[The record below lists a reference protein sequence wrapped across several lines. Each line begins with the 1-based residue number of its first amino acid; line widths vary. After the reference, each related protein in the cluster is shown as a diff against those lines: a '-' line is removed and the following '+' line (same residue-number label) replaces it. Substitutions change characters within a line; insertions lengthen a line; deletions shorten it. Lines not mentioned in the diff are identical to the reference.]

1 MQECLD
7 LPQSTVS
14 QHLQKLRSA
23 GVVATERIH
32 YVVLFGLKIK
42 LYGGRTKYVGK
53 GVIMK
58 LNHLNLTVT
67 DVPAAR
73 EFLETYFGMKCEGTR
88 GNAFAVMFDDE
99 GFILTLMKGKN
110 VLYPVT
116 FHASMGGTSTAV
128 AAPNIPEFCSPPE
141 IMFNLMLNLS
151 LIIFPNQPGC
161 WYGYICMV
169 W

>member
-1 MQECLD
+1 
-7 LPQSTVS
+7 
-14 QHLQKLRSA
+14 
-23 GVVATERIH
+23 
-32 YVVLFGLKIK
+32 VVLFGLKLK

-116 FHASMGGTSTAV
+116 FHIGFPQPTEQEVDRIYCLLKDNGFEVDAPKHAHGYTFYVEAPGGFTV
-128 AAPNIPEFCSPPE
+128 EVLC
-141 IMFNLMLNLS
+141 
-151 LIIFPNQPGC
+151 
-161 WYGYICMV
+161 
-169 W
+169 